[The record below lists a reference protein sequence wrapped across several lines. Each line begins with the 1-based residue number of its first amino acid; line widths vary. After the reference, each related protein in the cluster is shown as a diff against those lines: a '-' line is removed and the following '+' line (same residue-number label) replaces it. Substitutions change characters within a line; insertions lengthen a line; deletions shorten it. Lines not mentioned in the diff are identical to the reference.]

1 MKVTRTHTAMFYEIA
16 VPLNTLG
23 IDRSY
28 IETQGIGAMQILTYG
43 TSGMDTLPHDPSML
57 DQANLEYSY
66 DPSTSHEK
74 EDIDNIT
81 VPLARIGALLPRHR
95 SKRSSV

>member
-1 MKVTRTHTAMFYEIA
+1 
-16 VPLNTLG
+16 
-23 IDRSY
+23 
-28 IETQGIGAMQILTYG
+28 MQILTYG

-81 VPLARIGALLPRHR
+81 VPLARNRCASPRHR
-95 SKRSSV
+95 SKTKLRLRLTSVQTSIRDRVQAHLSHFWQKAITLQVM